1 MVDVLVVEI
10 GHSSAD
16 ITAQFDLL
24 PPAEA
29 DVIPGQQLLQ
39 TASANILG
47 GGGKDMRL
55 WNASNPDG
63 IYAVE
68 TQLTFTAC

>member
-1 MVDVLVVEI
+1 VVDVLVVEI
-10 GHSSAD
+10 GHSSTD

-29 DVIPGQQLLQ
+29 DIISGQKLLQ

-47 GGGKDMRL
+47 GGGGGGKHMRL
-55 WNASNPDG
+55 
-63 IYAVE
+63 
-68 TQLTFTAC
+68 

>member
-47 GGGKDMRL
+47 GGGKD
-55 WNASNPDG
+55 G
-63 IYAVE
+63 IYTVK

>member
-1 MVDVLVVEI
+1 MVDVLVVEV

-16 ITAQFDLL
+16 IAAQFDLL

-55 WNASNPDG
+55 
-63 IYAVE
+63 
-68 TQLTFTAC
+68 